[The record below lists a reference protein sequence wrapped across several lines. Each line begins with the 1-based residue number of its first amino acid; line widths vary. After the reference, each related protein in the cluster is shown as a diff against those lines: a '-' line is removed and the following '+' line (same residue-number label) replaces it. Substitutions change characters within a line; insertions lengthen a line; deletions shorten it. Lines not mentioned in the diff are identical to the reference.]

1 MLGCTL
7 RLLETLL
14 TLNRLRLAPVS
25 ESSRFF
31 AGAMGEGDGGNSKEK
46 PWCGL
51 RMELSGAPNSIGLKP
66 MASANGRCGS
76 NASWTK
82 DYVYTSKT

>member
-1 MLGCTL
+1 MIGCTL
-7 RLLETLL
+7 RFLETLL
-14 TLNRLRLAPVS
+14 TLNQLRPDPVS

-31 AGAMGEGDGGNSKEK
+31 VSSMGEGDGGNSKEK

-51 RMELSGAPNSIGLKP
+51 RMEPFGAPNFIGLKH
-66 MASANGRCGS
+66 MELAKGRCGS

-82 DYVYTSKT
+82 DYAYTRKA